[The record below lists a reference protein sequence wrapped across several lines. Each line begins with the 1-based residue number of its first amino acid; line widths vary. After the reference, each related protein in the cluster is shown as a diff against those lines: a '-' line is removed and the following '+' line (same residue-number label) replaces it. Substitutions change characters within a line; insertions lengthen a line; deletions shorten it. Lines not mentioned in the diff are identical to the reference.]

1 MLKGSARKEPAL
13 KKTILCVLAAAVA
26 LSSGC
31 GKKENLVVAQVADRK
46 ITVGDFNKA
55 VTTMD
60 EKYLP
65 RTNDLEGKKELLDII
80 INKEV
85 MTLKALAA
93 GYEKEQWFV
102 DFWDRF
108 KGQYLVA
115 SMENEYIMK
124 KVKVTEEEAK
134 AYFDQM
140 HKEYTL
146 SQILVANE
154 DEARAIKE
162 QLSGGADFAELAK
175 KYSLSRESVDGGLL
189 GTSTIGSMFYWI
201 EEALAN
207 TKEGD
212 ITEPLQTPTG
222 WTILKVHSIKQITPE
237 QDLEYARKK
246 VAADKQKKMLADM
259 KHQIEKDIG
268 LVIYPEA
275 VNIVYNNLPPDVS
288 MEDIVTYK
296 VTRENAPKLEIPEQY
311 QGMLLAQYAD
321 GSYTLKDYM
330 KIYDEIGLPE
340 RPSRRLGKDAIV
352 ESIHRRIWDQA
363 LPVYV
368 EKQLKVQE
376 IPEVAKGLQLK
387 KEMMLTWKFYEDQVK
402 NEVVVGDLELQDYYN
417 AHQSE
422 ISSPERRDYT
432 IILVSEKSK
441 ADEAAALARK
451 GEDFSKLVKK
461 FSEDPQ
467 AIQTGGATGLAPKGN
482 FPDYDEIAFSLP
494 LGGVSDPFQVPRGWA
509 VVKVNQIEAPQ
520 PMSFANAAQ
529 LLKAKLEED
538 RSEKLLKEKL
548 AKWRQDFTIKIN
560 TRNLKKTDLSRT
572 RPSDEVLQQKERELQ
587 MQRQAEQ
594 QQQQQMQ
601 VPR

>member
-1 MLKGSARKEPAL
+1 MLYRSARKEPAL
-13 KKTILCVLAAAVA
+13 KRTILCILAAALA
-26 LSSGC
+26 LSLGC
-31 GKKENLVVAQVADRK
+31 GKKENLVVAKVADRK

-55 VTTMD
+55 VATMD

-85 MTLKALAA
+85 MTIKALAA
-93 GYEKEQWFV
+93 GYEKEKWFV
-102 DFWDRF
+102 DFWGRF

-115 SMENEYIMK
+115 SMENEYIAK
-124 KVKVTEEEAK
+124 QVKVTEQEAK
-134 AYFDQM
+134 DFFEQM
-140 HKEYTL
+140 HNEYML

-175 KYSLSRESVDGGLL
+175 KYSMSREGEDGGLL
-189 GTSTIGSMFYWI
+189 GTSTVGNMFYWI
-201 EEALAN
+201 EEALAK

-222 WTILKVHSIKQITPE
+222 WTILKVHSVKRITPE
-237 QDLEYARKK
+237 KDLEYARKK
-246 VAADKQKKMLADM
+246 VTGDKQKKLLAEM
-259 KHQIEKDIG
+259 KHKIEKDIG

-275 VNIVYNNLPPDVS
+275 VDIVYNNLPVDIL

-321 GSYTLKDYM
+321 GSFTLKDYM
-330 KIYDEIGLPE
+330 KIYGEIGLPE
-340 RPSRRLGKDAIV
+340 RPSRRMGKEAIV

-368 EKQLKVQE
+368 ESQLKVQE
-376 IPEVAKGLQLK
+376 IPEVAKGLQQK

-402 NEVVVGDLELQDYYN
+402 NEVIVSDLELQDYYN

-422 ISSPERRDYT
+422 ISSPERRDYS
-432 IILVSEKSK
+432 IILVSDKSK
-441 ADEAAALARK
+441 ADQAAAAARA
-451 GEDFSKLVKK
+451 GEDFTKLVKK
-461 FSEDPQ
+461 FSEDPE

-509 VVKVNQIEAPQ
+509 VVKINEVEAPQ
-520 PMSFANAAQ
+520 PMPYASAAQ
-529 LLKAKLEED
+529 MLKAKLEEE
-538 RSEKLLKEKL
+538 RAEKLLKEKL
-548 AKWRQDFTIKIN
+548 AKWRQDFAIEIK
-560 TRNLKKTDLSRT
+560 TGNLKKTDLSRT
-572 RPSDEVLQQKERELQ
+572 RPSDEVLQQKERERAL
-587 MQRQAEQ
+587 Q
-594 QQQQQMQ
+594 QQATQAQQPQ
-601 VPR
+601 VP